1 MTLGFRSEGV
11 EADCGFSAGWRFGA
25 RFAGARVII
34 PSAWACSAYAKS
46 KDAS

>member
-1 MTLGFRSEGV
+1 MTPGFRSEGI
-11 EADCGFSAGWRFGA
+11 EADCGSSAVWRFGA